1 MVVYLRNV
9 PLNVTAVLPI
19 SLYVVLDSGAMLS
32 SLVSADV
39 LIPTS
44 LIDGVVV
51 LVAAKAAVDNNVEM
65 ITIVAISLVNTFK
78 LTPLSQNVKFH
89 TSNFD
94 SISQKICLWESL
106 CYVMD
111 VFIFFKNVGLYCRFI
126 LHLKGCMLL

>member
-44 LIDGVVV
+44 LIDEVVV
-51 LVAAKAAVDNNVEM
+51 LVAAKAAVDNNVEV

-78 LTPLSQNVKFH
+78 LT
-89 TSNFD
+89 
-94 SISQKICLWESL
+94 SL
-106 CYVMD
+106 P
-111 VFIFFKNVGLYCRFI
+111 
-126 LHLKGCMLL
+126 

>member
-44 LIDGVVV
+44 LTDGVVV

-78 LTPLSQNVKFH
+78 LTPLS
-89 TSNFD
+89 
-94 SISQKICLWESL
+94 
-106 CYVMD
+106 
-111 VFIFFKNVGLYCRFI
+111 
-126 LHLKGCMLL
+126 

>member
-9 PLNVTAVLPI
+9 SLNVTAVLPI

-39 LIPTS
+39 LMPTS

-78 LTPLSQNVKFH
+78 LTPLS
-89 TSNFD
+89 
-94 SISQKICLWESL
+94 
-106 CYVMD
+106 
-111 VFIFFKNVGLYCRFI
+111 
-126 LHLKGCMLL
+126 

>member
-32 SLVSADV
+32 LLVSADV

-78 LTPLSQNVKFH
+78 LTPLS
-89 TSNFD
+89 
-94 SISQKICLWESL
+94 
-106 CYVMD
+106 
-111 VFIFFKNVGLYCRFI
+111 
-126 LHLKGCMLL
+126 

>member
-39 LIPTS
+39 LMPTS

-51 LVAAKAAVDNNVEM
+51 LVAAKAAVDNNVAM

-78 LTPLSQNVKFH
+78 LT
-89 TSNFD
+89 
-94 SISQKICLWESL
+94 SL
-106 CYVMD
+106 P
-111 VFIFFKNVGLYCRFI
+111 
-126 LHLKGCMLL
+126 

>member
-1 MVVYLRNV
+1 MAMVVYLRNV

-32 SLVSADV
+32 LLVSADV

-78 LTPLSQNVKFH
+78 LTPLS
-89 TSNFD
+89 
-94 SISQKICLWESL
+94 
-106 CYVMD
+106 
-111 VFIFFKNVGLYCRFI
+111 
-126 LHLKGCMLL
+126 